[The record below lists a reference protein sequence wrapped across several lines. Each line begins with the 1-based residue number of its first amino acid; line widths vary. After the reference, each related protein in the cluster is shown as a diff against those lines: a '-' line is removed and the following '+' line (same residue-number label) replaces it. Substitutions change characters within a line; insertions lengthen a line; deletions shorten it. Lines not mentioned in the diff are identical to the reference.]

1 MISEERLREMLEA
14 AAEGYPVPP
23 DGAERILTLA
33 VGPEETPKPALD
45 PYEIQQRRRRRWTI
59 AWSGV
64 AASAVVVLIAAVVLT
79 GGGGG
84 GRSNSTS
91 SGGSVAVGGSS
102 KAANAPDDALRGPAV
117 APAPASGAGT
127 AQGAAPN
134 ATEAAPAQPSV
145 QPRIIQTGEASL
157 QVRQGQVPA
166 ALSKLQS
173 LATSLGGLVA
183 ASNAQ
188 SGPNPTGSMT
198 LRVPQAKFD
207 QLMSGLP
214 SIGTVVSSSS
224 NTKDV
229 TGQYVDLTA
238 RLKALTATRDTYL
251 TMLSK
256 ATTIGDTLS
265 VQQRIDAIQQQIEQ
279 LQGEQQL
286 LASQSDLATLD
297 VNVSEKGAVVTVPP
311 EHHRNGFSAA
321 VHRAWDHFTGGIESV
336 IAASGTLALVLIGC
350 GLAFVGGRVLY
361 RSVRRRMV

>member
-23 DGAERILTLA
+23 DGAERILSLA
-33 VGPEETPKPALD
+33 VGPDETPKPKLD
-45 PYEIQQRRRRRWTI
+45 PYEIKQRRRRRWTI

-64 AASAVVVLIAAVVLT
+64 AASVVAVLIAAAVLT
-79 GGGGG
+79 GGGGS
-84 GRSNSTS
+84 GRNNTS
-91 SGGSVAVGGSS
+91 SSAGSAAVGGPS
-102 KAANAPDDALRGPAV
+102 KAAAAPDQGAHDL
-117 APAPASGAGT
+117 APLPERNSST
-127 AQGAAPN
+127 AQGS
-134 ATEAAPAQPSV
+134 ATSGTESAPAQPSV

-166 ALSKLQS
+166 ALNKLQS

-183 ASNAQ
+183 ASNTE
-188 SGPNPTGSMT
+188 SGSNPTGSVT
-198 LRVPQAKFD
+198 LRVPQPKFA
-207 QLMSGLP
+207 QLMSQLP
-214 SIGTVVSSSS
+214 SVGTVVSSSS
-224 NTKDV
+224 NSKDV

-286 LASQSDLATLD
+286 LANQSDLATLD
-297 VNVSEKGAVVTVPP
+297 VNVSEKGAAVTVPP
-311 EHHRNGFSAA
+311 VHNRSGFSKA
-321 VHRAWDHFTGGIESV
+321 VHSAWDRFTGGLESV
-336 IAASGTLALVLIGC
+336 VAASGTLALVLIGC

>member
-1 MISEERLREMLEA
+1 
-14 AAEGYPVPP
+14 VPP
-23 DGAERILTLA
+23 DGAERILALA
-33 VGPEETPKPALD
+33 VGPEETPKPAPD
-45 PYEIQQRRRRRWTI
+45 PYEIQQRRLRWRVI
-59 AWSGV
+59 AGSGV
-64 AASAVVVLIAAVVLT
+64 AASVVAVLIAAAVLT

-84 GRSNSTS
+84 NRTS
-91 SGGSVAVGGSS
+91 SSSAGSDVARGASSGSSSAASAASGSERAPLTAPAPPQQFSNGGSS
-102 KAANAPDDALRGPAV
+102 AA
-117 APAPASGAGT
+117 S
-127 AQGAAPN
+127 
-134 ATEAAPAQPSV
+134 EAAPAQPSV

-183 ASNAQ
+183 ASNTQ

-207 QLMSGLP
+207 QLMAGLP
-214 SIGTVVSSSS
+214 GIGTVVSSSS

-229 TGQYVDLTA
+229 TGQYVDLSA

-311 EHHRNGFSAA
+311 EHHTNGFSAA
-321 VHRAWDHFTGGIESV
+321 VHRAWNHFTGGIESV

-350 GLAFVGGRVLY
+350 GLAFLGGRVLY